1 MQQWLAQNGRSILQL
16 TLEHL
21 QLVAIAMG
29 VAVAIGLP
37 VGIWIS
43 RHERWQ
49 PSVLAL
55 ANVFQTVPSLALFG
69 LLLPFLGIGAP
80 TAILALV
87 LYALL
92 PIIRNTLTG
101 ILGVDPNIREAARA
115 MGLTDKQLLWHVDLP
130 LSLSVILSGVR
141 VATVLCV
148 GVTTIAAT
156 IDAGG
161 LGQLIFRG
169 LRLNDSG
176 LILAGAIPSALLAL
190 AIDGALGWLGYRLS
204 HQSRPASATLAFP
217 TQFAPLEAPPRRVKT
232 VGATIVV
239 ALLVLWGGSW
249 ARNYYAPQKFV
260 VGSKDFSESVILAE
274 IYAQAL
280 EARGVQVQRRLE
292 LAGPLLHDSLIS
304 GQIDVYPEYTGTA
317 FTTILG
323 HKPITDVEQVY
334 QQTKD
339 EYADKFDL
347 TVGPPLGFSNDFA
360 ILVRQKDAE
369 KFGLKTISDA
379 ARYAPTHQAGFGQEF
394 MSRPDGYPG
403 FARAYHLKFARA
415 PREMDLSLTYRA
427 LSSGQVDLIAGN
439 ATDGLIAKL
448 NLVQLTDDK
457 KYFPPYQAV
466 LIVRNDALKRV
477 PIAAQVLAAL
487 KNSITTD
494 EMRALNYAADGEK
507 RAIPTLAREWRTKH
521 QM

>member
-1 MQQWLAQNGRSILQL
+1 MQQWLAHNGRSVLQL

-29 VAVAIGLP
+29 IAVAIGLP

-49 PSVLAL
+49 PSVLAI
-55 ANVFQTVPSLALFG
+55 ANIFQTVPSLALFG
-69 LLLPFLGIGAP
+69 LLIPFLGIGAP

-101 ILGVDPNIREAARA
+101 ILGVDPNVREAARA
-115 MGLTDKQLLWHVDLP
+115 MGLTDKQLLWHVELP

-148 GVTTIAAT
+148 GITTIAAT

-161 LGQLIFRG
+161 LGQFIFRG
-169 LRLNDSG
+169 LRQNDNA
-176 LILAGAIPSALLAL
+176 LILAGAIPAALLAL
-190 AIDGALGWLGYRLS
+190 IIDGALGWLGYRLS
-204 HQSRPASATLAFP
+204 HQSRPDSATLNFP
-217 TQFAPLEAPPRRVKT
+217 TKFALLEAPPRRVKT
-232 VGATIVV
+232 VGATLII
-239 ALLVLWGGSW
+239 ALLALWGASW
-249 ARNYYAPQKFV
+249 ARSYYAPQNFV

-280 EARGVQVQRRLE
+280 EARGVTVRRRYE
-292 LAGPLLHDSLIS
+292 LAGNLAHESLIS
-304 GQIDVYPEYTGTA
+304 GQIDAYPEYTGTA
-317 FTTILG
+317 FTAILK
-323 HKPITDVEQVY
+323 HKPISDVEKVY
-334 QQTKD
+334 NQTKA
-339 EYADKFDL
+339 EYQDKFDL

-360 ILVRQKDAE
+360 ILVRQKDAD
-369 KFGLKTISDA
+369 KFSLKTISDA
-379 ARYAPTHQAGFGQEF
+379 VRYTPSHQAGFGQDF
-394 MSRPDGYPG
+394 MSRADGYPG
-403 FARAYHLKFARA
+403 FARTYGLKFARP

-427 LSSGQVDLIAGN
+427 LSSGQVDMIAGN
-439 ATDGLIAKL
+439 STDGLIAKL
-448 NLVQLTDDK
+448 NLVQLRDDK

-466 LIVRNDALKRV
+466 LIVRDAALKRV
-477 PIAAQVLAAL
+477 PVAAQVLAAL
-487 KNSITTD
+487 KDSITTE
-494 EMRALNYAADGEK
+494 EMRALNYAVDGEK
-507 RAIPTLAREWRTKH
+507 RDIPTLVREWRKQH